1 MLDLIAFDADDT
13 LWHTEHLY
21 SDAQLRFAEL
31 LAPYGVADDVEQR
44 LFQTESANL
53 RVFGFGIKS
62 FALSMIETAV
72 TLTGGRI
79 AGRDVQ
85 RVIDLAKDMLT
96 ADVQL
101 LEHAE
106 EAVARLAQDFPLMI
120 ITKGDLLDQ
129 ESKIERSGLGRHFKY
144 VEIVSDKNRDS
155 YAALLAR
162 HNLRPE
168 GFLMV
173 GNSLRSDI
181 LPVLALGA
189 RAVYV
194 PYHLTWAHERVDP
207 EALHGAEYVE
217 VEHLGQLVEVA
228 QKMKA
233 EDLSTDGADEAR

>member
-21 SDAQLRFAEL
+21 SDAEVRFAQL
-31 LAPYGVADDVEQR
+31 LAPYGIAEPVEQK
-44 LFQTESANL
+44 LFATESANL
-53 RVFGFGIKS
+53 RLFGFGIKS
-62 FALSMIETAV
+62 FALSMIETAI
-72 TLTGGRI
+72 TLTDGRI
-79 AGRDVQ
+79 SGHDIQ
-85 RVIDLAKDMLT
+85 RVIDLAKGMLS
-96 ADVQL
+96 ADVEL

-106 EAVARLAQDFPLMI
+106 DAVLSLSQTFPLMI

-144 VEIVSDKNRDS
+144 IEVVSDKTRDS

-173 GNSLRSDI
+173 GNSLRSDV

-189 RAVYV
+189 RAVHI
-194 PYHLTWAHERVDP
+194 PHRLTWAHERVSP
-207 EALHGAEYVE
+207 EELAGVQYVE
-217 VEHLGQLVEVA
+217 LEHLGQLVDWVYGLNPV
-228 QKMKA
+228 Q
-233 EDLSTDGADEAR
+233 

>member
-21 SDAQLRFAEL
+21 SDAEARFAEL
-31 LAPYGVADDVEQR
+31 LAPYGVTEPVEQK
-44 LFQTESANL
+44 LFATESANL
-53 RVFGFGIKS
+53 RYFGFGIKS
-62 FALSMIETAV
+62 FTLSMIETAIS
-72 TLTGGRI
+72 LTGGAI

-85 RVIDLAKDMLT
+85 RVIDLAKGMLS

-101 LEHAE
+101 LDHAE
-106 EAVARLAQDFPLMI
+106 EAVAQLSREFPLMI

-129 ESKIERSGLGRHFKY
+129 ESKIERSGLGQYFKY
-144 VEIVSDKNRDS
+144 VEIVSDKTRDS

-173 GNSLRSDI
+173 GNSLRSDV

-189 RAVYV
+189 RAVHI
-194 PYHLTWAHERVDP
+194 PYRLTWAHERVSP
-207 EALHGAEYVE
+207 EELAGAQYAEL
-217 VEHLGQLVEVA
+217 EHLGQLAELA
-228 QKMKA
+228 KRMK
-233 EDLSTDGADEAR
+233 DEG

>member
-21 SDAQLRFAEL
+21 SDAEARFAEL
-31 LAPYGVADDVEQR
+31 LAPYGVTGPIEQK
-44 LFQTESANL
+44 LFATESANL
-53 RVFGFGIKS
+53 RFFGFGIKS
-62 FALSMIETAV
+62 FALSMIETAIR
-72 TLTGGRI
+72 LTDGHISGHDI
-79 AGRDVQ
+79 Q
-85 RVIDLAKDMLT
+85 RVIDLAKGMLS

-101 LEHAE
+101 LDHAE
-106 EAVARLAQDFPLMI
+106 DAVLSLSQSFPLMI

-144 VEIVSDKNRDS
+144 IEIVSDKTRDS

-173 GNSLRSDI
+173 GNSLRSDV

-189 RAVYV
+189 RAVHV
-194 PYHLTWAHERVDP
+194 PYRLTWAHERVSP
-207 EALHGAEYVE
+207 EELAGVQVVE
-217 VEHLGQLVEVA
+217 LEHLGQLVDWV
-228 QKMKA
+228 QQ
-233 EDLSTDGADEAR
+233 LNTGTSR

>member
-21 SDAQLRFAEL
+21 SDAEARFAQL
-31 LAPYGVADDVEQR
+31 LAPYGVTEPIEQP
-44 LFQTESANL
+44 LFQVESANL

-72 TLTGGRI
+72 TLTAGRI
-79 AGRDVQ
+79 AGPDVL
-85 RVIDLAKDMLT
+85 RVIDLAKDMLR

-101 LEHAE
+101 LDHAE
-106 EAVARLAQDFPLMI
+106 AAVARLAQDFPLMI

-129 ESKIERSGLGRHFKY
+129 ESKIERSGLGQHFQHI
-144 VEIVSDKNRDS
+144 EIVSDKNPAS

-162 HNLRPE
+162 HHLRPE

-173 GNSLRSDI
+173 GNSLRSDV

-189 RAVYV
+189 RAVHI
-194 PYHLTWAHERVDP
+194 PYRLTWAHERVSP
-207 EALHGAEYVE
+207 EELAGANYVE
-217 VEHLGQLVEVA
+217 LEHLGQLVDVA
-228 QKMKA
+228 LGLK
-233 EDLSTDGADEAR
+233 DE